1 MHGQTNKA
9 VNQRSAYLLGCPRGG
24 TRERILRANG
34 LVSSSAISLDLGE
47 QPSMK
52 IQDIMSAEP
61 NTVTADTPISEAAR
75 LMKDHNVG
83 MLPVVESEGS
93 HRLVGV
99 VTDRDITIRHVAEG
113 HLSDCPVRE
122 AMTDNVSTCKA
133 DENVDRV
140 MSLMAQEQVRR
151 IPIVDDRGDLVGV
164 VSQADIVLES
174 GDSKKAE
181 ETVEQISRPYGRH
194 SD

>member
-1 MHGQTNKA
+1 
-9 VNQRSAYLLGCPRGG
+9 
-24 TRERILRANG
+24 
-34 LVSSSAISLDLGE
+34 
-47 QPSMK
+47 MK

-122 AMTDNVSTCKA
+122 AMTDNVSTCKP

-174 GDSKKAE
+174 GNGKKAE